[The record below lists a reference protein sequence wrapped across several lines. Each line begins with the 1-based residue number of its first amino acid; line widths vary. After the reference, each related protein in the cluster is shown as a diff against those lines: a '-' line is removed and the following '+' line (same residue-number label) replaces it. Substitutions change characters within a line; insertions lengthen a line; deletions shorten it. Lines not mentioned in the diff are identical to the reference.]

1 MENMYQWPDYIGIT
15 GSIMVNDQPV
25 KVKVQLFYEGAG
37 ARVFITSDRFGD
49 EYHPMAIPETV
60 NISDPIYGAARIELG
75 DYTIS
80 EVFVNCNEFNII
92 LPKTVEW
99 VAVHKDLK
107 PNGYFSVDENNPYMF
122 SELGSLYSKKGELVY
137 LCISRKIDYGETV
150 VLRDDIRKI
159 MPYAIR
165 TPKRLS
171 LVIPESCTE
180 LAKEAIV
187 GSYDRIDFKGGLRVM
202 EKDALMAIECD
213 DLRINGLLSDINIE
227 GQTELLKWYK
237 KRDYRKAKRLFLAA
251 PMAKDSEALENGYIK
266 LTRVLSTQE
275 KLERTLVDSMDKDAC
290 PVYINSY
297 INERFSTKDN
307 IAIPIVIDTVP
318 LYDGNYSGWNYYF
331 YKPIEVTRIY
341 FVDVNEGKHGDPKLF
356 NVLVHESMDRVH
368 ELIQDSFAKAKNK

>member
-25 KVKVQLFYEGAG
+25 KVKVQLFDEGAG

-341 FVDVNEGKHGDPKLF
+341 FVDVNEGKHGDPKFF

>member
-25 KVKVQLFYEGAG
+25 KVKVQLFDEGAG

-251 PMAKDSEALENGYIK
+251 PMAKDLS
-266 LTRVLSTQE
+266 RVYQL
-275 KLERTLVDSMDKDAC
+275 
-290 PVYINSY
+290 
-297 INERFSTKDN
+297 
-307 IAIPIVIDTVP
+307 
-318 LYDGNYSGWNYYF
+318 
-331 YKPIEVTRIY
+331 IY
-341 FVDVNEGKHGDPKLF
+341 
-356 NVLVHESMDRVH
+356 
-368 ELIQDSFAKAKNK
+368 Q